1 MKDIHLII
9 TIIPNM
15 YNYIKDWTIPGFGG
29 ELRKVE
35 AGAKRYGGTRN
46 GRTPKVYDMDL
57 GAG

>member
-1 MKDIHLII
+1 
-9 TIIPNM
+9 M